1 MKHRAQTDT
10 LCSTAKNSFMKNTS
24 SFNTH
29 EISSNFSVATKI
41 CSLDSYGAP
50 LSTTPAATRHEA
62 PLHHQLP
69 LTPFPCWKLYENPFY
84 VDGKL
89 NPKYISRYLN
99 PPFHRTAHSF
109 TSASQGLQ
117 DNAFV
122 SAAAQH
128 YDVAESLNFSSYSA
142 DYHQPNTSLPPSS
155 PPSHMAPARN
165 LNPAASAFWEHH
177 ELHRLARA
185 QEATMPSDLVNAQA
199 LSRPLGL
206 PPSDSLKCPS
216 LHLDCKIPN
225 TTGEERRTNQSKTD
239 MAACSIQAT
248 LASILQRLRIVE
260 ENQSR
265 SNAVIAKVRLEM
277 EDASS
282 RIQELEFSHE
292 SALREINSL
301 LQRFGEQ
308 MTTSRRKEQEKLRSA
323 FLRLRE
329 EIEEERNTCRL
340 LKLENKK
347 LMKDLEEANSVA
359 ADTGE
364 ELDRERQAREL
375 MEEVCNELAREIG
388 EDKAEVEQLKQEQA
402 KSREMVEE
410 ELKMMR
416 MASLWRDERVR
427 TKISEA
433 QLELDDQH
441 QRDMPLQE
449 LKSKIEEFVSTVSEV
464 GCEPF
469 KDPMHVEYIEEKQ
482 HKIIE
487 QAKMLRQV
495 LELSMQ
501 QQLADGG
508 GLVQVQADFNLKE
521 EKILTPITRD
531 QHIYNSGNF
540 CSTASSLTSSAA
552 KIHECKEQCMSHID
566 RVELQV
572 KPSSYMLNY
581 SKKPC
586 KDIRRPRATSG
597 DDHDYHAANAHQQ
610 ARKHLLLHDDDV
622 ETQQEIG
629 SGKIII
635 ENDHSQALHQ
645 SPSPEQL
652 MYESSKIWLASEKHR
667 KDQGLPAVLF
677 GDRNEVQIDESR
689 LLQRSLSS
697 TRTPPKGL
705 HRKQLSLHFD
715 ASHEGFGE
723 NSDVWEDH
731 VTPSIQVQSYSEDD
745 ASHICGDGAGTNARQ
760 MTNRRRPTNCI
771 CTSQQADDMHP
782 WKSPGQ
788 EEMRDDDD
796 IGHHAECLMR
806 HEFED
811 AKSLCAG
818 GAEGEQHGEFD
829 GFYFEPVMNADAF
842 EGHSIHYVQGDV
854 DDMADDEERSISNV
868 YKSTQQSKS
877 PKEFT
882 KSLLHDGNGRTSAR
896 YSGTSAK
903 ASCREEAPH
912 KLVVPTPAI
921 RVPLVKPR
929 FTSPKSA
936 RSVSPSKPQ
945 VLQCFRPPPTSPEHA
960 SAAPLFSKSHVKAGI
975 DGVQLVMEAQSSG
988 SSSIQTSKAT
998 LLKATSYNKTYTMI
1012 GQEGAHQRSRN
1023 MGDGE
1028 ASTSKMLEEKKGNSL
1043 RAELLKARETDLQQ
1057 YVEHVHYNMQKNAAA
1072 VAPPP
1077 PVKSS
1082 TSSSFRFSPLRK
1094 SLNSNSHGSR

>member
-1 MKHRAQTDT
+1 
-10 LCSTAKNSFMKNTS
+10 
-24 SFNTH
+24 
-29 EISSNFSVATKI
+29 
-41 CSLDSYGAP
+41 
-50 LSTTPAATRHEA
+50 
-62 PLHHQLP
+62 
-69 LTPFPCWKLYENPFY
+69 
-84 VDGKL
+84 
-89 NPKYISRYLN
+89 
-99 PPFHRTAHSF
+99 
-109 TSASQGLQ
+109 
-117 DNAFV
+117 
-122 SAAAQH
+122 
-128 YDVAESLNFSSYSA
+128 
-142 DYHQPNTSLPPSS
+142 
-155 PPSHMAPARN
+155 
-165 LNPAASAFWEHH
+165 
-177 ELHRLARA
+177 
-185 QEATMPSDLVNAQA
+185 
-199 LSRPLGL
+199 
-206 PPSDSLKCPS
+206 
-216 LHLDCKIPN
+216 
-225 TTGEERRTNQSKTD
+225 

-265 SNAVIAKVRLEM
+265 SNAAIAKIRLEM

-347 LMKDLEEANSVA
+347 LMKELEEANSVA

-416 MASLWRDERVR
+416 MTSLWRDERVR

-441 QRDMPLQE
+441 QRGMPLLE

-482 HKIIE
+482 RKIIE
-487 QAKMLRQV
+487 QAKMLRQA

-501 QQLADGG
+501 QQLADEG

-521 EKILTPITRD
+521 EKILTPITQD
-531 QHIYNSGNF
+531 QRICNTGHCYSN
-540 CSTASSLTSSAA
+540 ASSLTSSSA
-552 KIHECKEQCMSHID
+552 KTHECKEQSMSHID

-597 DDHDYHAANAHQQ
+597 DDHDYYVANAHQQ
-610 ARKHLLLHDDDV
+610 AKKHLLLLDDNV
-622 ETQQEIG
+622 ESQKIC
-629 SGKIII
+629 SGKII
-635 ENDHSQALHQ
+635 ENDHIQALHQ

-652 MYESSKIWLASEKHR
+652 MYESSKIWHASEKHR
-667 KDQGLPAVLF
+667 KDQGLPAVSKF
-677 GDRNEVQIDESR
+677 GERDELQIDESR

-715 ASHEGFGE
+715 ASRERFGE
-723 NSDVWEDH
+723 NADVWEDH
-731 VTPSIQVQSYSEDD
+731 ITPSIQVQIYSEDE
-745 ASHICGDGAGTNARQ
+745 AGHRCADGAGMNASQ
-760 MTNRRRPTNCI
+760 MTNRRRPANCI
-771 CTSQQADDMHP
+771 YTSQQADDVHP
-782 WKSPGQ
+782 WKSPSQ
-788 EEMRDDDD
+788 EETRDDDD
-796 IGHHAECLMR
+796 DSHHAECLMR
-806 HEFED
+806 HEYED
-811 AKSLCAG
+811 AKSLCQD
-818 GAEGEQHGEFD
+818 GAEDEEHGEFD
-829 GFYFEPVMNADAF
+829 GFYFEPVMDADAF
-842 EGHSIHYVQGDV
+842 EGNAIHYVQGDV
-854 DDMADDEERSISNV
+854 DEMADDEQRSISNV
-868 YKSTQQSKS
+868 YKPTQQSKS
-877 PKEFT
+877 PKELT
-882 KSLLHDGNGRTSAR
+882 KLLLHDGNGHTSAR
-896 YSGTSAK
+896 YSGVSAK
-903 ASCREEAPH
+903 GSGREEAPH

-921 RVPLVKPR
+921 QIPLVKAQ

-945 VLQCFRPPPTSPEHA
+945 VLQCFRPPPTSPEHNIAA
-960 SAAPLFSKSHVKAGI
+960 SSAPLFSKSHVKAGI
-975 DGVQLVMEAQSSG
+975 DMEAQSNA

-998 LLKATSYNKTYTMI
+998 LLKATSYNKAYSII
-1012 GQEGAHQRSRN
+1012 GQEGAHQRSSKMR
-1023 MGDGE
+1023 DGE
-1028 ASTSKMLEEKKGNSL
+1028 ASTSKMQKGNSL
-1043 RAELLKARETDLQQ
+1043 RSELLKAREMDLQQ
-1057 YVEHVHYNMQKNAAA
+1057 YVEHVHYNMQKQAVAAA
-1072 VAPPP
+1072 PPAI
-1077 PVKSS
+1077 KSS

-1094 SLNSNSHGSR
+1094 SLTGNSHGSR